1 MNKLITLVSALLFA
15 FSFSY
20 GQSDTLL
27 FNFYHLKNGE
37 VLIGNTSGA
46 NDTSITVLDQ
56 NLGEIQV
63 RTKSVEKVEPV
74 IKGRLVKIYLADN
87 SVYRGRLL
95 EVSDHEF
102 IMELELAGM
111 IRFKRSEI
119 QELELLFE
127 EKLDAPNPNG
137 TRYFFGPSAIP
148 LGKGNGYY
156 QNVYLLMNSV
166 NYGVNNNVSIG
177 GGVVIPLL
185 FFITPK
191 VSFEVRRNFYLGAGF
206 IAGTTIIPGA
216 IMTGGIPYG
225 IATVGNSE
233 NNLTL
238 GVGYG
243 MVWADGDYMDTDYP
257 IFTLSGMKRLNN
269 RFQLVS
275 ESWVVPYERRIE
287 HYDPI
292 TYNYISTTTK
302 TDAFVAASLGLR
314 MIVGRRASLD
324 FAPIYLY
331 TNQGLVV
338 PYLDF
343 VYQF

>member
-56 NLGEIQV
+56 NRGEIQV

-74 IKGRLVKIYLADN
+74 NKGRLVKIYLADN

-166 NYGVNNNVSIG
+166 NYGISNHVSIG

-191 VSFEVRRNFYLGAGF
+191 VSFEVRKNFYLGAGF
-206 IAGTTIIPGA
+206 IAGTTVIPNAIIS
-216 IMTGGIPYG
+216 GGIPYA

-233 NNLTL
+233 TNVTL

-243 MVWADGDYMDTDYP
+243 IVWDDGDYLDTDYP
-257 IFTLSGMKRLNN
+257 IITVSGMRRLSN
-269 RFQLVS
+269 RIQLVS
-275 ESWVVPYERRIE
+275 ETWVVPFNEKIE
-287 HYDPI
+287 QY
-292 TYNYISTTTK
+292 TNTGYISSIKHEPT
-302 TDAFVAASLGLR
+302 AVVAASLGLR
-314 MIVGRRASLD
+314 VLAGKHASLD
-324 FAPIYLY
+324 FAPVYIYA
-331 TNQGLVV
+331 NQGLVA